1 VKIIHAMIKVN
12 MDNYRCYLPARV
24 RIFKSSGQDFFSNLV
39 YSSGASVSLGDGDLD
54 GCTSCVGDSDDVV
67 IFSFHTCL
75 VCELVLGG
83 VVSSFKV
90 IQCGDASD
98 GGAC

>member
-1 VKIIHAMIKVN
+1 
-12 MDNYRCYLPARV
+12 
-24 RIFKSSGQDFFSNLV
+24 
-39 YSSGASVSLGDGDLD
+39 
-54 GCTSCVGDSDDVV
+54 
-67 IFSFHTCL
+67 L

-98 GGAC
+98 GSATLVLCLSSSVK